1 MRRGWKKRALSLA
14 LALELFCTPLAVAR
28 AEDPAQMRAEI
39 PLGQEAVPAP
49 DAAADV
55 PVFDDVPLADLPD
68 QSGDGSGGSAQ
79 GSGAASHGSDA
90 AAPGEAG
97 EVETLSLPGLSEA
110 KDFTVPRGLQSRTT
124 LFHHLGLSYGLA
136 YDVNQITTYNGY
148 LKQES
153 EEDFSAWGYGGGRSD
168 TKTRT
173 LALGDDGYFYFWLPD
188 MGRVP
193 DLELE
198 GIYLYPDALAD
209 PYTGTNAVAG
219 WVNEPNAL
227 RLWSYQ
233 EESCVRL
240 ELEAVPEADV
250 EATRTALYL
259 SKPSGLG
266 SYTLVRFA
274 NDNGDGGPLID
285 ETNAYH
291 YHLTSTRE
299 VDHWSV
305 PLVARWVPSGQ
316 SDMALFALDVTNSE
330 TGVTRQ
336 VSQLSTRP
344 FRVARAE
351 ELLAEEKTFNYS
363 AQTEAEA
370 NNNRQH
376 TETRKVTAF
385 TPESAQ
391 GEEQHYY
398 LRVEEGEDSVDLRF
412 WTQEPYFNYNQ
423 NKEGDC
429 PIEVTATFASQPGPG
444 EPLPF
449 KRLTPG
455 WMEKGTKG
463 EEDTDPFFPPSLVVD
478 AFGTRQAQNNMGLPA
493 RGQWTVADISL
504 KKVSEA
510 ADADHDPYNTITVT
524 IHSPNGAAESVYVF
538 HIERLMTPQS
548 TLGVGNT
555 PAGMILRD
563 DSSLWE
569 TEVDWGAVSVEASRE
584 EGLVAYNKASALNYF
599 TSHHTFQD
607 MPLRPSGPVNQEG
620 AIYNG
625 VYNTTAWAG
634 GIENPDL
641 DPTAVVAYQDMAFN
655 DPGVSFVDSEGR
667 TVHFGEDA
675 DPDYQACVT
684 RTLQLTTTDVL
695 SASTYDDDPG
705 WTSCYYYVDDNGV
718 PGLTSDETKA
728 AQILRRSDGS
738 DPVDLQGLIVLPGVY
753 TAEYAFQD
761 PNRPEDGPVTI
772 QRRVVVLPTPGDVDM
787 DGAVTNGD
795 ALALDAKATEWA
807 GKNDQLHLLLRNR
820 VYNILVGPPAQPKAL
835 TAETIRA
842 NFQPIQGNTEAVG
855 YSDYLYLP
863 LPWNGEDEHARRTW
877 DEVEESKLSPSDA
890 KLRLEF
896 LGVEQGTWYHPD
908 GATYGAT
915 YNISGP
921 WAASTQA
928 DKDGVSIVAGSPA
941 RGQGDVFWM
950 GVYLDDPGTM
960 AGKRI
965 EELSIALVYDST
977 YVRPAMVYA
986 PGNQG
991 AASGTTDDAR
1001 WQLSTLLP
1009 YNFLGGSKD
1018 AEGKGMTIFSGMTGG
1033 NYIYTNSVMEQP
1045 YTTHYSK
1052 VKGELELDYTNEE
1065 GLLDSGRLKE
1075 VVYSLQRKG
1084 GGATMK
1090 AGCLLVLP
1098 FQLIRH
1104 PEARLDGE
1112 STARLVELAAGMRD
1126 FSVVLSP
1133 VAATT
1138 RSIFE
1143 PFSAKPLAGESAET
1157 PNGGAGDGYNSS
1169 VQPLAAASGSVYA
1182 FSAQDSIYGK
1192 TTQNIRAE
1200 LTYAPEEGRVPI
1212 GKDNTER
1219 VVLKDANGNDPVYD
1233 TEVTIVN
1240 TLLYEGTVAGGELPP
1255 GLELDPGRSTI
1266 SGTPLRAG
1274 EYQFTVNGLPYQI
1287 NVKPKTLHYQASAA
1301 VSYYGEPEFRGTSAS
1316 RAGKDLREFTF
1327 TYDRADLSD
1336 RDQKAAQRI
1345 YPDWTAEGKG
1355 SAQELKAILDWE
1367 KKQDAA
1373 VTYTLPTFY
1382 AADVDGLDPVRR
1394 KTNVGQYDIKPDN
1407 AAASTN
1413 YQLEHDN
1420 GEAGQL
1426 TIQARP
1432 VWIHS
1437 LEMPADRSGSR
1448 IYNDESGTNQY
1459 LTAQETAGEE
1469 FIRLAF
1475 DESEAIPQ
1483 PDGSHLLGDLPL
1495 TGEAR
1500 VAGDTLTLRFS
1511 ADYVPNAADEA
1522 YVELQMAQGGQVAY
1536 RFALSDDE
1544 ETRDLRVIRM
1554 YTSFGNTDN
1563 YVIRNLDTPLHP
1575 EECHIQGTVVRRG
1588 VEAIAFVTYPGVLM
1602 RNPDGTPMIQ
1612 AYYGD
1617 TVNDEAL
1624 TVRVTRG
1631 AGDGA
1636 TNVGDYVYN
1645 NPLLLPM
1652 ELHYNWVSP
1661 EDKAEGER
1669 PENRENLVGTGW
1681 NPNAGAGEPED
1692 LHPYNGTTPLTP
1704 AMDGWYLCAAVK
1716 KYEVDNR
1723 EDKYIKVYSEY
1734 PVRVEKKTITL
1745 TVQSTTRYYGEE
1757 NGQLRYTYNINDF
1770 TYTEAEELR
1779 NWVTAQ
1785 SGGEYASPTY
1795 DGAEM
1800 EKFFRDVLKDE
1811 SFVAPT
1817 LEVAKTCAIPQSDD
1831 DRVTSDTSV
1840 GNGRYYVIIHGAS
1853 ASNYTFAYR
1862 TYDGQTS
1869 SGPGA
1874 FGSSLMTMIR
1884 RPVVIQEI
1892 RSPAGDREGYQ
1903 TIYADTK
1910 NLFLQNQTA
1919 PGSRVTFVLPEH
1931 DEEATYF
1938 FRHGGGGDKIRAE
1951 LTCAT
1956 DKAVLDRDMAG
1967 LSVRYS
1973 VRFMCDPGHYRWLG
1987 FDNNYYDVATI
1998 TEHGGVMEKDVV
2010 IADVELQ
2017 GDAAANYE
2025 VVYDQASPA
2034 NQRTPNDVVGR
2045 TYNDPTHQGVST
2057 TYLIHGTGT
2066 VTLRG
2071 VTDIV
2076 LQEVGE
2082 TEYTYGDAYAPYR
2095 AGQGNGA
2102 AMTVAVRYETT
2113 VDESHHNGDVELND
2127 HAQSEVVT
2135 YQVNSG
2141 VSNFLQRGLT
2151 IYYLRSGQS
2160 EADAI
2165 AAGQTLDHNS
2175 PLIPADHD
2183 GARLFVGDWRREGD
2197 DPIFSEVSQ
2206 QSLRVS
2212 RRALTFTVQDAHR
2225 FYGETLHINS
2235 LDPAD
2240 EAHMGTAAFT
2250 YSFPTD
2256 QLAPRDQE
2264 ALAELRGVAV
2274 SDLPATSTEEDLK
2287 ALAQAL
2293 AGTPL
2298 RMDLTDP
2305 TYTSDPGPTQ
2315 PVGQE
2320 GWGAYPIGITTR
2332 DLRNYQ
2338 VTGRPGTLYVYPR
2351 PVWVTDVLTSE
2362 TDPVYTI
2369 YNRSNTMTFTSQL
2382 DTRRVVLRRSN
2393 EFLVGGEWIDS
2404 AASPCVCYDAI
2415 PRGLPLS
2422 GPATLEGD
2430 SLAFTVQLWFYD
2442 EPDSRWTLDA
2452 GTTDYARDQVE
2463 ISFRELRHTDAARN
2477 YNVTNAATFSQGG
2490 FWGAVKLRS
2499 IDEIFITRAPR
2510 THYTYGE
2517 SLDLSDLQV
2526 TIRYKALEGLGETN
2540 VVDYL
2545 GPDSFRAVGLYVNY
2559 WYPGDPI
2566 PGGRKPSTTAEG
2578 EKDPPATTT
2587 QEEDEQRRVMPTAI
2601 RRADSGDHLTIAPT
2615 HDTQRY
2621 LTDPVPG
2628 DPLAR
2633 PFAANGK
2640 YLIVSAFQDGEGQF
2654 PAVPKILGAPVE
2666 GVAVDGGVSYE
2677 SESEP
2682 TPIVVDPLPLRYD
2695 LTAADKTYDGTT
2707 QAAGTLTLENV
2718 FDALTQEQVEEKDG
2732 VISSSMVQIRDV
2744 VYVPMGAGYEDHGA
2758 DAAHSGYD
2766 SYLDALEGGKISF
2779 TTGVYQPG
2787 GAAPLGD
2794 NGALTWAEG
2803 YTWGQGLTFTFAN
2816 PNVHYLEPGES
2827 EPAPIGT
2834 EELAAYW
2841 RANQAANTVVD
2852 QWDRYGEVCR
2862 MPVEVTGMALAGPD
2876 AANYTWAV
2884 DGTAQ
2889 AETEVTMLTRAAETD
2904 HQAAAPY
2911 ATIRKAN
2918 RGDIPSLAGAEAA
2931 LPYLQTDEHTNVVR
2945 LFYDQSL
2952 SAIADNNNAAQ
2963 PDDYRDELHFE
2974 YALYYQDENGLMA
2987 QWAGPTGRRAYQDTM
3002 FFGGE
3007 LISLPID
3014 PAYVPDGARLPQ
3026 QEQAKEDLVRKGQQY
3041 RWAEEDSGVSPLG
3054 LREDAGVVQD
3064 WAAYPGGAEQAQE
3077 RYGWYYDLYT
3087 WGPEGQARQPLPRG
3101 TVFYPL
3107 VRLSETHNYNPSPCL
3122 TGDLAVPAAAL
3133 NEAQLA
3139 VEQLA
3144 GGDEDGALT
3153 AEARE
3158 KSQAVF
3164 DAAAEMRQAA
3174 EKLFADRV
3182 ALDAALAQ
3190 EGAFPEE
3197 GRALIGSAPAGRT
3210 FLQRLDLISASWE
3223 RSANGDGTDY
3233 LVRILEDV
3241 WFTDTL
3247 AYPEVKNMNAVVYN
3261 DPTRYYNY
3269 YWDADK
3275 SAQIRFGDQE
3285 MPIDFDTVMTVQIRQ
3300 RQADGSVVEL
3310 YYTYDPAATNHTAQI
3325 YVSGSQSSFQKVRG
3339 IRIVPDTVYAR
3350 LGDPP
3355 FQLDVVT
3362 EPAMPSN
3369 RRYTWSTSDPSV
3381 VTVDQTGRLTFRG
3394 VGTATITVTSTN
3406 GRRATALV
3414 MVTASVP
3421 EPQFGGALFDRRFQG
3436 PWMELDQSGAFRPH
3450 EGMTRGELVLLLDR
3464 FLNPSAQWQATQE
3477 LAYVDVTGREKYYE
3491 ALRRLTG
3498 AGVVVGTP
3506 GGAFAGDQ
3514 LATRAELVAM
3524 LARALELDVTDTR
3537 GMAHAFADADE
3548 TGTWA
3553 YAYIDALAKVGAIRG
3568 VGDGAFAPNRP
3579 ITREETAAM
3588 IARLLVVKLDESQPG
3603 LRRPSDMTPENWSYP
3618 AVLQAINTV
3627 LISE

>member
-1 MRRGWKKRALSLA
+1 MRRGIGKRALSLA

-28 AEDPAQMRAEI
+28 AEDPAQARSEI

-49 DAAADV
+49 DAPADV
-55 PVFDDVPLADLPD
+55 PVFDDIPLADLPA
-68 QSGDGSGGSAQ
+68 QSGDEPGGSAQ
-79 GSGAASHGSDA
+79 GSGDTAQGSGSTGQSSDA
-90 AAPGEAG
+90 AAPAEAG
-97 EVETLSLPGLSEA
+97 EVEALALPGLSEA
-110 KDFTVPRGLQSRTT
+110 EGFVVPDDLKTKTT
-124 LFHHLGLSYGLA
+124 LMHHLGLSYGLS
-136 YDVNQITTYNGY
+136 YDVNQIMTYNGY

-153 EEDFSAWGYGGGRSD
+153 EEAYYAWGYDGGRSRSN
-168 TKTRT
+168 TSRT
-173 LALGDDGYFYFWLPD
+173 LALGTDDYFYFWLPD

-198 GIYLYPDALAD
+198 GIYLYP
-209 PYTGTNAVAG
+209 
-219 WVNEPNAL
+219 NAL
-227 RLWSYQ
+227 TETPTAEGSTYAAWLSEPELMRQWSYR
-233 EESCVRL
+233 EDSCVRL

-250 EATRTALYL
+250 EATSTALYL
-259 SKPSGLG
+259 PKPSGLA

-274 NDNGDGGPLID
+274 NENEEGEPLID

-291 YHLTSTRE
+291 YLLSGRRD

-330 TGVTRQ
+330 TEVTRH
-336 VSQLSTRP
+336 VSELSTRP

-351 ELLAEEKTFNYS
+351 ELLAEEKTFTYP
-363 AQTEAEA
+363 AQAEDEVGTG
-370 NNNRQH
+370 NQH
-376 TETRKVTAF
+376 DETRTVTAF

-398 LRVEEGEDSVDLRF
+398 LQVGEGEDSVALRF
-412 WTQEPYFNYNQ
+412 WTQEPYFNYHQ
-423 NKEGDC
+423 NGDGLC
-429 PIEVTATFASQPGPG
+429 PVTVTATFAGQSGPG
-444 EPLPF
+444 EPLPITP
-449 KRLTPG
+449 LTPG
-455 WMEKGTKG
+455 WG
-463 EEDTDPFFPPSLVVD
+463 EEDEEPFFPASLVVD
-478 AFGTRQAQNNMGLPA
+478 PFGTRKAQNSVDLPA
-493 RGQWTVADISL
+493 RGQWTVANIPL
-504 KKVSEA
+504 RKVSEA
-510 ADADHDPYNTITVT
+510 ANADHDPYNTITVT
-524 IHSPNGAAESVYVF
+524 IQSPNGAAESVYVF

-563 DSSLWE
+563 DSTLWE
-569 TEVDWGAVSVEASRE
+569 TEVDWGAVSDTVSGE
-584 EGLVAYNKASALNYF
+584 EDLVAHNKASALNYF
-599 TSHHTFQD
+599 ASHHTFQN
-607 MPLRPSGPVNQEG
+607 MPIRPSGTANQEG

-625 VYNTTAWAG
+625 VYNTTAWIG
-634 GIENPDL
+634 DNPDL

-675 DPDYQACVT
+675 DLDYQTCVT
-684 RTLQLTTTDVL
+684 RTLRLTTTDVL

-705 WTSCYYYVDDNGV
+705 RPCYYYVDDDGV
-718 PGLTSDETKA
+718 PGLTEDPDKA
-728 AQILRRSDGS
+728 AQTLRRSDGS

-753 TAEYAFQD
+753 TAEYAFRD
-761 PNRPEDGPVTI
+761 PDRPGDEPVVA
-772 QRRVVVLPTPGDVDM
+772 RRTVVVLPTPGDVDM

-795 ALALDAKATEWA
+795 ALALTAKAA
-807 GKNDQLHLLLRNR
+807 GWEGKRDQLHRLLYTR
-820 VYNILVGPPAQPKAL
+820 VYNIQVGPPGQLQTLNAA
-835 TAETIRA
+835 AIRGG
-842 NFQPIQGNTEAVG
+842 FQPLQGVADAVG

-863 LPWNGEDEHARRTW
+863 LPWDGEDEHARKTW
-877 DEVEESKLSPSDA
+877 DEVTELSTTGA
-890 KLRLEF
+890 QLRLEF
-896 LGVEQGTWYHPD
+896 LGVEQGTWNRST
-908 GATYGAT
+908 GATT
-915 YNISGP
+915 NISGP

-950 GVYLDDPGTM
+950 GVYLDDPGAM
-960 AGKRI
+960 AGQRI
-965 EELSIALVYDST
+965 QELSVALVYDST
-977 YVRPAMVYA
+977 YVRPALVYP
-986 PGNQG
+986 PGDRGADEGENENQ
-991 AASGTTDDAR
+991 R

-1009 YNFLGGSKD
+1009 YNFLSGSKD
-1018 AEGKGMTIFSGMTGG
+1018 ATGKGMTLFSGMTG
-1033 NYIYTNSVMEQP
+1033 NEYTYANSVMEQP
-1045 YTTHYSK
+1045 YVTHYSK
-1052 VKGELELDYTNEE
+1052 VKGELELDYTDED

-1075 VVYSLQRKG
+1075 VVYSLQRKQ
-1084 GGATMK
+1084 GGATMQ

-1133 VAATT
+1133 AVATT

-1143 PFSAKPLAGESAET
+1143 PFSAKPLAGESAEL
-1157 PNGGAGDGYNSS
+1157 PADGAGDGYNSS

-1182 FSAQDSIYGK
+1182 FSAQDSIYGN

-1200 LTYAPEEGRVPI
+1200 LTYVPEEGRVPI
-1212 GKDNTER
+1212 GKDNTVR
-1219 VVLKDANGNDPVYD
+1219 VVLKDGDGNDPVYD
-1233 TEVTIVN
+1233 TETTIVDMS
-1240 TLLYEGTVAGGELPP
+1240 LYEGTVTGELPP
-1255 GLELDPGRSTI
+1255 GLELDPNTFTI
-1266 SGTPLRAG
+1266 SGTPQRAG

-1287 NVKPKTLHYQASAA
+1287 NVQPKTLHYQAAAA
-1301 VSYYGEPEFRGTSAS
+1301 VSYYGEPEFRGYSAS
-1316 RAGKDLREFTF
+1316 RTEEGLREFTF
-1327 TYDRADLSD
+1327 TYDRSDLSA
-1336 RDQKAAQRI
+1336 RDQAAAQTL
-1345 YPDWTAEGKG
+1345 YPGWTAEGKG

-1367 KKQDAA
+1367 KEQDSA
-1373 VTYTLPTFY
+1373 VTYTLPVFY
-1382 AADVDGLDPVRR
+1382 AEDPETLGPVRQ
-1394 KTNVGQYDIKPDN
+1394 KANVGKYNIRPEN
-1407 AAASTN
+1407 VSTSTN
-1413 YQLEHDN
+1413 YQLSHDIL
-1420 GEAGQL
+1420 EAGQL
-1426 TIQARP
+1426 TIEARP

-1437 LEMPADRSGSR
+1437 LVMPADRSGSR
-1448 IYNDESGTNQY
+1448 IYNDESGANQE

-1469 FIRLAF
+1469 FIRLTF
-1475 DESEAIPQ
+1475 DESEAAVQ
-1483 PDGSHLLGDLPL
+1483 PDGSHQLGGLPL
-1495 TGEAR
+1495 TGDAR
-1500 VAGDTLTLRFS
+1500 VAGDTLTLRF
-1511 ADYVPNAADEA
+1511 AAEYVPNAADEE
-1522 YVELQMAQGGQVAY
+1522 YVRLQMEQGGQVAY

-1544 ETRDLRVIRM
+1544 ETRDLRVTRM
-1554 YTSFGNTDN
+1554 ETSFDNTGN
-1563 YVIRNLDTPLHP
+1563 YIIRNLEAPLQP
-1575 EECHIQGTVVRRG
+1575 EDCHIQGTVVRRG
-1588 VEAIAFVTYPGVLM
+1588 VEAIAFVTYPGVLL
-1602 RNPDGTPMIQ
+1602 RNPDGTPVIQ

-1617 TVNDEAL
+1617 TVHDEDL

-1636 TNVGDYVYN
+1636 DNVGDYVYN

-1661 EDKAEGER
+1661 EEKAEGER
-1669 PENRENLVGTGW
+1669 PENRESLVGTGW

-1734 PVRVEKKTITL
+1734 PVRVEKRTITL
-1745 TVQSTTRYYGEE
+1745 TVQPTNRYYGEE
-1757 NGQLRYTYNINDF
+1757 NGQLRYTYNLNGF

-1785 SGGEYASPTY
+1785 AGGEYADPTY

-1800 EKFFRDVLKDE
+1800 EEFFRTVLKDE
-1811 SFVAPT
+1811 NFVAPT
-1817 LEVAKTCAIPQSDD
+1817 LEVAKTCAIPRSDD
-1831 DRVTSDTSV
+1831 DRVTSATPV
-1840 GNGRYYVIIHGAS
+1840 GNGRYYVVIHGAS
-1853 ASNYTFAYR
+1853 ASNYAFAYH
-1862 TYDGQTS
+1862 TYDDQTS

-1892 RSPAGDREGYQ
+1892 LSPAGGREGYQ

-1919 PGSRVTFVLPEH
+1919 PGTQVTFALPEH

-1938 FRHGGGGDKIRAE
+1938 FRHGGGGDKIRMSQ
-1951 LTCAT
+1951 TYAT
-1956 DKAVLDRDMAG
+1956 DEAVLARDMAE

-1998 TEHGGVMEKDVV
+1998 TENGGVMEKDVV

-2017 GDAAANYE
+2017 GAAASNYE

-2034 NQRTPNDVVGR
+2034 NQRTPNDVVGK
-2045 TYNDPTHQGVST
+2045 TYNDPTHQGVSA

-2095 AGQGNGA
+2095 AGRGDGT

-2151 IYYLRSGQS
+2151 IYYLQPGQS
-2160 EADAI
+2160 AADAI

-2175 PLIPADHD
+2175 PMIPADHD

-2206 QSLRVS
+2206 QSLQVS
-2212 RRALTFTVQDAHR
+2212 RRSLTFTVQDAHR
-2225 FYGETLHINS
+2225 FYGETLHVNS
-2235 LDPAD
+2235 LDPED
-2240 EAHMGTAAFT
+2240 EARVGTTAFT
-2250 YSFPTD
+2250 YSFPTE

-2274 SDLPATSTEEDLK
+2274 SDLPETSTEEDLK

-2298 RMDLTDP
+2298 RMDLVDP
-2305 TYTSDPGPTQ
+2305 TYTADPGPTQ

-2320 GWGAYPIGITTR
+2320 GWGIYPIDITTH

-2338 VTGRPGTLYVYPR
+2338 VTGQPGALYVYPR
-2351 PVWVTDVLTSE
+2351 PVWVTDVRTSE

-2393 EFLVGGEWIDS
+2393 EFLVGEEWIDS
-2404 AASPCVCYDAI
+2404 AASPCVCSDAI
-2415 PRGLPLS
+2415 PRNLPLS
-2422 GPATLEGD
+2422 GSAALAGD
-2430 SLAFTVQLWFYD
+2430 SLAFTVQIWFYD
-2442 EPDSRWTLDA
+2442 EPDFHWTLDA

-2463 ISFRELRHTDAARN
+2463 ISFRELRHTDTARN

-2566 PGGRKPSTTAEG
+2566 PGGRKPSATTDG
-2578 EKDPPATTT
+2578 EKDPPNTTT
-2587 QEEDEQRRVMPTAI
+2587 QEEDEQRRAMPTAI

-2621 LTDPVPG
+2621 LTDPVPD

-2718 FDALTQEQVEEKDG
+2718 FDAVTQEQVEEKDG
-2732 VISSSMVQIRDV
+2732 VISSSMAQIRDV

-2766 SYLDALEGGKISF
+2766 SYFAALEGGKISF

-2911 ATIRKAN
+2911 ATIHKAN

-2952 SAIADNNNAAQ
+2952 SVIADNNNAAQ

-2974 YALYYQDENGLMA
+2974 YALYYEDENGLMA
-2987 QWAGPTGRRAYQDTM
+2987 QWAGPTGRRAYQDTA

-3007 LISLPID
+3007 LISLPVD
-3014 PAYVPDGARLPQ
+3014 PAYVPDSARLPQ
-3026 QEQAKEDLVRKGQQY
+3026 QEQAGEDLVRKGQRY

-3122 TGDLAVPAAAL
+3122 TGDLTVPAAAL
-3133 NEAQLA
+3133 DEAQLA
-3139 VEQLA
+3139 VGQLA

-3153 AEARE
+3153 ADARE

-3164 DAAAEMRQAA
+3164 AAAAAMRQAA
-3174 EKLFADRV
+3174 EKLSADRV

-3190 EGAFPEE
+3190 EGTFPEE
-3197 GRALIGSAPAGRT
+3197 GRELIGFAPAVRT
-3210 FLQRLDLISASWE
+3210 FLQRLDLISASRE
-3223 RSANGDGTDY
+3223 RSAGGDEAEY

-3247 AYPEVKNMNAVVYN
+3247 AYPDVKNMNAVVYN

-3269 YWDADK
+3269 YWDVDK
-3275 SAQIRFGDQE
+3275 SAQIKFGDQE
-3285 MPIDFDTVMTVQIRQ
+3285 MPIDFDTVMTIQIRQ
-3300 RQADGSVVEL
+3300 RQADGSTAEL
-3310 YYTYDPAATNHTAQI
+3310 SYTYDPAATNHTAQI
-3325 YVSGSQSSFQKVRG
+3325 YVSGNQSSSQKVLRD

-3350 LGDPP
+3350 LGDAP

-3362 EPAMPSN
+3362 EPALPSN

-3381 VTVDQTGRLTFRG
+3381 VTVDQSGLLTFRG

-3436 PWMELDQSGAFRPH
+3436 PWMELDQYGAFRPH

-3498 AGVVVGTP
+3498 AGIVVGVP

-3514 LATRAELVAM
+3514 LATRAEFVAM

-3588 IARLLVVKLDESQPG
+3588 IARLLVVKLDENQPG

-3627 LISE
+3627 LIPD